1 MKRFIGILLV
11 LLLVVV
17 LIGCQKATTPTI
29 DTSIETSPDLD
40 DILTGERIEEYDHII
55 VDIADNGGYYCLMSK
70 ATIEYHDEKIANI
83 FLDEPAVLAF
93 QVPKEYAADGV
104 GVVDGTA
111 VLDLISQI
119 HTYLET
125 NDVDEETKGLL
136 CNIMQWFDD
145 ITLLTSAST

>member
-11 LLLVVV
+11 LLLVMV
-17 LIGCQKATTPTI
+17 LMGCQKATTPTI
-29 DTSIETSPDLD
+29 DTSIETSPDLGD
-40 DILTGERIEEYDHII
+40 TLTGERSEEYDHII

-70 ATIEYHDEKIANI
+70 ATIEYYDEKIANI

-93 QVPKEYAADGV
+93 QVPKEYADGV
-104 GVVDGTA
+104 GIVDGTA

-119 HTYLET
+119 HAYLET
-125 NDVDEETKGLL
+125 NDVDEETKDLL

-145 ITLLTSAST
+145 IALLTSAST